1 MKISTSLFQES
12 SNVRIYHGTSVES
25 LLQILKGLPTQIKPS
40 KLPDRVTS
48 YVFFYSFPSHYGN
61 VSISYPLSKL
71 RPQSIQKLIL
81 NNMREAGVDT
91 LEELQPGLGDIA
103 EKDFMHLSPQKV
115 LDIIKH
121 SELELLWAG
130 PFYLTSDTEIEVSK
144 SSELEKSVVDE
155 IANLAK
161 KNHISVKFL

>member
-1 MKISTSLFQES
+1 MKISRHLFKENS
-12 SNVRIYHGTSVES
+12 ELRIYHGTSVEA
-25 LLQILKGLPTQIKPS
+25 LLQILRGSPLQIKPS
-40 KLPDRVTS
+40 KLPDRVNS

-91 LEELQPGLGDIA
+91 LEELQPGLGSITEEDLL
-103 EKDFMHLSPQKV
+103 HLSPQQV
-115 LDIIKH
+115 LDIVKR
-121 SELELLWAG
+121 SELELLWSG

-144 SSELEKSVVDE
+144 SSELEKSVIDE
-155 IANLAK
+155 IADLAK
-161 KNHISVKFL
+161 KKHISVKFL